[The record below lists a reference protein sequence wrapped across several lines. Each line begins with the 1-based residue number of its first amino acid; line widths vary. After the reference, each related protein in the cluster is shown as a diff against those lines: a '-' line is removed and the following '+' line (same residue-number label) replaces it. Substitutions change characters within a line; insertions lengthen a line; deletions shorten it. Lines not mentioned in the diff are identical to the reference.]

1 MDEKERGGST
11 KVSRAVYFSLITL
24 ILKYSCQRYLVVY
37 LFFLLHVQDKKN
49 SKNPKA
55 KPQLANID
63 GMDKTEIA
71 FRLADKDKSGYIT
84 KSEFEKMAKNLS
96 KEQIEKVFAK
106 CDKDGDG
113 KINFSEFSSMMAMAK
128 K

>member
-1 MDEKERGGST
+1 MTFDTFRKKYAWFLIQEKLE
-11 KVSRAVYFSLITL
+11 KL
-24 ILKYSCQRYLVVY
+24 Q
-37 LFFLLHVQDKKN
+37 
-49 SKNPKA
+49 KA
-55 KPQLANID
+55 KPQLSNID

-84 KSEFEKMAKNLS
+84 KNEFEKMAKNLS

-113 KINFSEFSSMMAMAK
+113 KINYAEFSSMMAMAK
-128 K
+128 KK

>member
-1 MDEKERGGST
+1 MSKKEREEVKEKLEKMEKGS
-11 KVSRAVYFSLITL
+11 S
-24 ILKYSCQRYLVVY
+24 
-37 LFFLLHVQDKKN
+37 
-49 SKNPKA
+49 
-55 KPQLANID
+55 KPQLSNID

-113 KINFSEFSSMMAMAK
+113 KINFAEFSTMMNMAK
-128 K
+128 KK

>member
-1 MDEKERGGST
+1 MKS
-11 KVSRAVYFSLITL
+11 
-24 ILKYSCQRYLVVY
+24 
-37 LFFLLHVQDKKN
+37 
-49 SKNPKA
+49 A

-96 KEQIEKVFAK
+96 KEQVEKVFAK
-106 CDKDGDG
+106 CDKSLGTSFYS
-113 KINFSEFSSMMAMAK
+113 NAVQVT
-128 K
+128 

>member
-1 MDEKERGGST
+1 MG
-11 KVSRAVYFSLITL
+11 
-24 ILKYSCQRYLVVY
+24 
-37 LFFLLHVQDKKN
+37 FFQTQDKKDKS

>member
-1 MDEKERGGST
+1 MSQIFRN
-11 KVSRAVYFSLITL
+11 
-24 ILKYSCQRYLVVY
+24 
-37 LFFLLHVQDKKN
+37 LFVFLLHVQDKKN

>member
-1 MDEKERGGST
+1 MGTLSQNCFHRVDVRFDKYIYSYITEDFSKSPKMDEKERGGST
-11 KVSRAVYFSLITL
+11 K
-24 ILKYSCQRYLVVY
+24 
-37 LFFLLHVQDKKN
+37 DKKN

>member
-1 MDEKERGGST
+1 MNKTT
-11 KVSRAVYFSLITL
+11 KI
-24 ILKYSCQRYLVVY
+24 
-37 LFFLLHVQDKKN
+37 FFLQDKLEKMK
-49 SKNPKA
+49 SA

-96 KEQIEKVFAK
+96 KEQVEKVFAK

-113 KINFSEFSSMMAMAK
+113 KINYAEFSTMMNMAK
-128 K
+128 KK

>member
-1 MDEKERGGST
+1 MGSIIIEDITFDYQSFYFHLSALFWLKMSDVSGNQRAKERDEV
-11 KVSRAVYFSLITL
+11 K
-24 ILKYSCQRYLVVY
+24 
-37 LFFLLHVQDKKN
+37 DKLEKMK
-49 SKNPKA
+49 SA

>member
-1 MDEKERGGST
+1 MF
-11 KVSRAVYFSLITL
+11 YTL
-24 ILKYSCQRYLVVY
+24 NYVGHL
-37 LFFLLHVQDKKN
+37 LFCLHNICDRIN
-49 SKNPKA
+49 S
-55 KPQLANID
+55 QYQS
-63 GMDKTEIA
+63 MTFEIA

-96 KEQIEKVFAK
+96 KEQIEKVFQK